1 MFRKLCF
8 VVIALLLVL
17 FCADLVMAQADTWPE
32 FPLGGDEG
40 SNEFSRGSG
49 GYFSWIKLLGVLL
62 IYLLWVKTTDWVNK
76 DCQLLQ
82 MPYTVWNV
90 AVYVSFVIGMLLVL
104 TIPVFAAGF
113 SVLCVAYVVPLG
125 VYIVSR
131 NRIVDPHERVMT
143 PNHFRYLIANQAGK
157 SGMSIASEKK
167 AAHEKGAPVVFDAQG
182 KDKQKNQSNLIAARQ
197 SSGFLPAKELVAEI
211 IRQRGDKCMM
221 DYSRDTVAMRYQID
235 GVWHESEGQDRESGD
250 EMLEVFKTLAAL
262 NVKERRQR
270 QSGRF
275 TAKFEKIVYQC
286 TLISQGTQNGER
298 VILQVDRPRS
308 AFPSLA
314 DLGMRAKIE
323 EKLTEI
329 LSADNG
335 MVLVSAPPAGGL
347 STTMGLVLKL
357 TDRYTRDFVAMQEV
371 NSPEPLVENIELTTY
386 DVSNGEEPEKV
397 LEKMLRREPNVLII
411 NELPNVKTVQRLC
424 EEAVKERLVIT
435 TVRAK
440 EAVESLLRVLL
451 MKVPAAKFAPAV
463 VGVLN
468 QRLVRRLCDEC
479 KQGYEPS
486 PQMLKKMGIPKGR
499 IEHLF
504 RPPDPSEQDKV
515 CEKCNGI
522 GYFGRIGIFELLL
535 VDDEMRKSL
544 MKQPKL
550 DVLRQTSRQ
559 AGNRNLQ
566 QEGIVLVAQGV
577 TSVQEL
583 SRVLKQ

>member
-1 MFRKLCF
+1 MFRNFCF
-8 VVIALLLVL
+8 VVVAFFLVL
-17 FCADLVMAQADTWPE
+17 LCADAVLAQADTWPN
-32 FPLGGDEG
+32 FPMGGEDGTEDFQR
-40 SNEFSRGSG
+40 SSG
-49 GYFSWIKLLGVLL
+49 GYFSWIKLFGVLL

-82 MPYTVWNV
+82 LPYTVWNV
-90 AVYVSFVIGMLLVL
+90 VVFASFVIGMLLVL

-113 SVLCVAYVVPLG
+113 SVLCLAYIAPLG
-125 VYIVSR
+125 VYVVTR

-143 PNHFRYLIANQAGK
+143 PSHFRYLIATQANK
-157 SGMSIASEKK
+157 SGVKIADQKK
-167 AAHEKGAPVVFDAQG
+167 AAHQKGAPVVFEAQG
-182 KDKQKNQSNLIAARQ
+182 NDKQKNQANLISARQ
-197 SSGFLPAKELVAEI
+197 SPGFLPAKELVAEI

-221 DYSRDTVAMRYQID
+221 DFSRDSVAMRYQID
-235 GVWHESEGQDRESGD
+235 GVWHESEGQGRESGD
-250 EMLEVFKTLAAL
+250 EMLEVFKTLAGL
-262 NVKERRQR
+262 SVKERRQR

-275 TAKFEKIVYQC
+275 TSEFGKTVYQC

-314 DLGMRAKIE
+314 DLGMRGKIE
-323 EKLTEI
+323 EKLKE
-329 LSADNG
+329 LLAVDSG
-335 MVLVSAPPAGGL
+335 MVLISSPPAGGL

-357 TDRYTRDFVAMQEV
+357 TDRYTRDFVALQDI
-371 NSPEPLVENIELTTY
+371 NAPEPLVENVELTTY
-386 DVSNGEEPEKV
+386 DISKGKEPAKL
-397 LEKMLRREPNVLII
+397 LETMLRREPNAVIV
-411 NELPNVKTVQRLC
+411 NELPNVETVQMLC
-424 EEAVKERLVIT
+424 DEASKDKLVIT

-451 MKVPAAKFAPAV
+451 MKVSSAKFAPAV
-463 VGVLN
+463 AGVLN
-468 QRLVRRLCDEC
+468 QRLIRRICEEC

-486 PQMLKKMGIPKGR
+486 AQVLKKMGIPQGR
-499 IEHLF
+499 VEHLF

-522 GYFGRIGIFELLL
+522 GYFGRIGIFELLV
-535 VDDEMRKSL
+535 VDDEMRKAL

-550 DVLRQTSRQ
+550 DVLRQISRQ

-566 QEGIVLVAQGV
+566 QEGIVLVAQGI